1 MKIVDTKTDK
11 FIWSDDYKLTFNKK
25 NGFTARWGKTQE
37 DDPQYCPYGPEI
49 LDLEISSASE
59 DDWNNMSELQI
70 VTNHGCH
77 GVGCRQFCYKANKQG
92 GSVHMSLDTF
102 KQIMDRMP
110 KTLCSI
116 AFGVL
121 SPIEQHPQVWEIFEE
136 CRNRG
141 VIPNVTINQK
151 VSDEVADKL
160 AHYCGAVAVSVNP
173 RNKEIAYDTIYRLS
187 YFGEMNQV
195 NIHIVLSND
204 SVDFIKEVVD
214 DMKSDMRL
222 AFMNALVML
231 SFKDKACTHA
241 MTPISTLAYREV
253 VDYCQQAKV
262 NFGFDSCGAN
272 VFTEVCPEL
281 AQFAEPCESLLFSA
295 YIDVNAKLYAC
306 SFTEKMG
313 MWQEGIDVLAH
324 DTFLEIWN
332 SEKVQ
337 QWRDLLIGLNGR
349 SCPEYTIGG

>member
-1 MKIVDTKTDK
+1 
-11 FIWSDDYKLTFNKK
+11 
-25 NGFTARWGKTQE
+25 
-37 DDPQYCPYGPEI
+37 
-49 LDLEISSASE
+49 
-59 DDWNNMSELQI
+59 
-70 VTNHGCH
+70 
-77 GVGCRQFCYKANKQG
+77 
-92 GSVHMSLDTF
+92 MSLDTF

-136 CRNRG
+136 CRERG
-141 VIPNVTINQK
+141 VIPNVTINQRLT
-151 VSDEVADKL
+151 EATAEKL
-160 AHYCGAVAVSVNP
+160 ARYCGAVAVSVNP
-173 RNKEIAYDTIYRLS
+173 HNKEIAYETIHKLS
-187 YFGEMNQV
+187 NEWGMTQI

-204 SVDFIKEVVD
+204 SVDFIKSVVN
-214 DMKSDMRL
+214 DMNRDPRL
-222 AFMNALVML
+222 AYMNALVML
-231 SFKDKACTHA
+231 SFKDKACTNA
-241 MTPISTLAYREV
+241 MTPISTLSYREV
-253 VDYCQQAKV
+253 VDYCKSSHV

-281 AQFAEPCESLLFSA
+281 AQYAEPCESLLFSA

-349 SCPEYTIGG
+349 SCPEYNIGG